1 MLEQGNLFTPRRFE
15 GADQQSKF
23 AELRL
28 ETAAEYLEGQGIPPL
43 FIAAA
48 LSVPR
53 GRFGNRALS
62 VPFPPLTGF
71 LSVPPSQPLLCR
83 GFRNP

>member
-28 ETAAEYLEGQGIPPL
+28 ETAAEYLEGQGIPPRTDKL
-43 FIAAA
+43 
-48 LSVPR
+48 LSLDR
-53 GRFGNRALS
+53 RILLS
-62 VPFPPLTGF
+62 SFTPLPMT
-71 LSVPPSQPLLCR
+71 
-83 GFRNP
+83 NY